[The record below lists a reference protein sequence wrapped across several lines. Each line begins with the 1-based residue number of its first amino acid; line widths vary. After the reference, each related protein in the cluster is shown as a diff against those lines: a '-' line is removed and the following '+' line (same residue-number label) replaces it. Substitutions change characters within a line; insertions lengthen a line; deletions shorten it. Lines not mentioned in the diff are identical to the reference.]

1 MGFISHIKEEFQV
14 IRERDPAIK
23 TPLEVLLYPSFRVM
37 IQYRR
42 AHKLYEKGHFFLAR
56 WVSQRAARKT
66 GIEIHPGAEI
76 GKRLFIDHG
85 HGVVI
90 GETTVIGNDCTLY
103 QGVTLGGVGTG
114 PLTLKRHPTL
124 EDRVMVSAG
133 AKVIG
138 NITIGNDSIVG
149 AQAVVLRNVPP
160 NCTVVGIP
168 ACIVKKDGERVR
180 KESK

>member
-1 MGFISHIKEEFQV
+1 MEKSLVKKILETDPAAKNRLNVLLNYPGVHALFFYRIAHTLWKAHLRILARFISQ
-14 IRERDPAIK
+14 
-23 TPLEVLLYPSFRVM
+23 
-37 IQYRR
+37 
-42 AHKLYEKGHFFLAR
+42 LAR
-56 WVSQRAARKT
+56 FIT
-66 GIEIHPGAEI
+66 GIEIHPGAVI

-114 PLTLKRHPTL
+114 PVLLKRHPTL

-160 NCTVVGIP
+160 HCTVVGIP
-168 ACIVKKDGERVR
+168 ASIVKKDGERMR

>member
-1 MGFISHIKEEFQV
+1 
-14 IRERDPAIK
+14 
-23 TPLEVLLYPSFRVM
+23 
-37 IQYRR
+37 
-42 AHKLYEKGHFFLAR
+42 
-56 WVSQRAARKT
+56 
-66 GIEIHPGAEI
+66 
-76 GKRLFIDHG
+76 
-85 HGVVI
+85 
-90 GETTVIGNDCTLY
+90 
-103 QGVTLGGVGTG
+103 VGTG